1 MSTTTTVS
9 YRPRQSRKRGARL
22 RSRRI
27 RFVLLTQF
35 GAAAAAVF
43 RALTGRVFYNG
54 FDAFTRAVSAF
65 PLADRIVDVDREELD
80 GRRRRHSAVS
90 FGVQAGG

>member
-1 MSTTTTVS
+1 M
-9 YRPRQSRKRGARL
+9 PRL

-35 GAAAAAVF
+35 GAAVF

-54 FDAFTRAVSAF
+54 FDAFTRAAAGLRFHLLTVF
-65 PLADRIVDVDREELD
+65 DVDREELD
-80 GRRRRHSAVS
+80 RRRRRNSSVLFA
-90 FGVQAGG
+90 VQAGG